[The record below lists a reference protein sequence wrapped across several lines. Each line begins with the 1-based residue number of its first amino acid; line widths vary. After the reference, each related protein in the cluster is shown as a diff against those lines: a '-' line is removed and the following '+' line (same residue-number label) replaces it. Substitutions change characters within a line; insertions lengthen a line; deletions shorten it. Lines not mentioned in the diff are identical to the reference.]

1 MTNSD
6 DKKKLVDI
14 LKGEKK
20 WRVKVFHSFKSVDPS
35 VENYLCDNS
44 EDNLPFVEF
53 TLLATDKDDAY
64 KKAADIYQSEFS
76 ETADVLS
83 VEEEN

>member
-1 MTNSD
+1 MTTSD

-64 KKAADIYQSEFS
+64 KKVSKIYVSEFN
-76 ETADVLS
+76 ETADILS